1 MDQPPKLIDNYGSA
15 VYSSIFFGLLWAE
28 DCKWMNNYYPGVKGR
43 KVVPLHYD
51 GKEEIK
57 RFNEND
63 ENCNTC
69 AHLLRTKHVKCQSGF
84 LQGRCKKKD
93 IPIKFHPEDC
103 MFPINRNCYEHR

>member
-1 MDQPPKLIDNYGSA
+1 MNPICTDDYGES
-15 VYSSIFFGLLWAE
+15 VYSTIFFGLLWASQA
-28 DCKWMNNYYPGVKGR
+28 KRMNSYYPGLRGWKP
-43 KVVPLHYD
+43 VPLDYD
-51 GKEEIK
+51 VSAEI
-57 RFNEND
+57 RAFNEND

-69 AHLLRTKHVKCQSGF
+69 VHLLRTKHVKCQSGF